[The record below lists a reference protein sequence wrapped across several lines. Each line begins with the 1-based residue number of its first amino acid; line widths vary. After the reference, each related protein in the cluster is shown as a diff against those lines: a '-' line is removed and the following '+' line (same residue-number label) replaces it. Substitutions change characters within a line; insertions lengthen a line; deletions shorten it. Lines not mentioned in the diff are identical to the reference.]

1 MAECLFPL
9 PSKKPCGKSA
19 VSGTE
24 SKYGPLCAR
33 HARET
38 KAVAVPSATVRK
50 VMIGTLSYDGR
61 IDVRF
66 ADALLNTI
74 RAAPPNVTIIPI
86 YMSYD
91 SLIQRA
97 RNDTVALALNNGFDD
112 LIFIDSD
119 IEWDPAWIFK
129 LLDYPVDVVG
139 GTYRKKT
146 DDEELYVIK
155 QIENPAPVDTRTG
168 LMKVDGIG
176 CGFVRLSRKAMQ
188 HLWDVS
194 EPYEDRGEK
203 RMIFEVLVEDGE
215 ILSEDIYMC
224 QKLNRGGIPVHLD
237 ARMCCNHTGIK
248 RFQGNFFDYYQRL
261 LEGLKS
267 TDYEKE
273 V

>member
-9 PSKKPCGKSA
+9 PSKKPCGKPA
-19 VSGTE
+19 MSGTE

-38 KAVAVPSATVRK
+38 KATQVAPLAPRK

-61 IDVRF
+61 VDVRYV
-66 ADALLNTI
+66 DALLNTL
-74 RAAPPNVTIIPI
+74 RQTGPDVNLIPI
-86 YMSYD
+86 FMSYD

-97 RNDTVALALNNGFDD
+97 RNDTVAMALKNGFDD

-119 IEWDPAWIFK
+119 IEWDPTWIAK
-129 LLDYPVDVVG
+129 LLAYPVDVVG

-146 DDEELYVIK
+146 DDDELYVIK

-168 LMKVDGIG
+168 LMKVDGLG

-215 ILSEDIYMC
+215 LMSEDIYMC
-224 QKLNRGGIPVHLD
+224 QKLNRGGIQVHMD
-237 ARMCCNHTGIK
+237 PRMCCNHTGIK

-267 TDYEKE
+267 NDVETA
-273 V
+273 